1 MKYKFLGQPNLLV
14 RTKKTQLY
22 NNKVDYKP
30 LFRFDDKGEF
40 ITEDEKLIKKLK
52 GRFDHVEIKEEEI
65 VLEEEKNES
74 ESTTEVEKGISD
86 LSYNELRKLAKEKGI
101 ELHRPSKKQ
110 LLEALEEI

>member
-1 MKYKFLGQPNLLV
+1 MKVKFKGQPNLLV
-14 RTKKTQLY
+14 RTKTTQLY

-30 LFRFDDKGEF
+30 LFRFDDNGEY

-52 GRFDHVEIKEEEI
+52 GRFDHVEIKEDEI
-65 VLEEEKNES
+65 IPKEEEKPS
-74 ESTTEVEKGISD
+74 ELITEPVSDISE

-110 LLEALEEI
+110 ILEALEGL